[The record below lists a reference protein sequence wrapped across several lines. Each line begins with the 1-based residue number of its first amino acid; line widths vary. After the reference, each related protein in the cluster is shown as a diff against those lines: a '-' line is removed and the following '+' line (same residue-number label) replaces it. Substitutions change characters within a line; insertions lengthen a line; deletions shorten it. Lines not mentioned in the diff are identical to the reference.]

1 MPTAA
6 YQVGELD
13 WDTKFFGIKMG
24 RVILPVL
31 SENREFSEI
40 AWRRTLET
48 ARAQNYQFLYC
59 PFDVSHQ
66 EIANSIAA
74 LGGEIGDILLTFWF
88 DSAKHKKH
96 PLQYRV
102 TEAKQ
107 CDLAEILEIAR
118 IAFRNSR
125 FFQDPHFD
133 RVKAGQ
139 FYPSWLQESFLSSE
153 KILIIKQA
161 GQVLGF
167 ISLKPQ
173 SEAETGTETL
183 VIRLIAVAESWQGKG
198 IGQTLI
204 DEAINEALAQ
214 KYRYLQVGTQIT
226 NYAAI
231 NLYEKNGFRVTSA
244 KYRFHVWLNR
254 LSLIQTV

>member
-1 MPTAA
+1 LPTAA
-6 YQVGELD
+6 YELGELD

-24 RVILPVL
+24 QVILPVL
-31 SENREFSEI
+31 SENQGFSEM

-66 EIANSIAA
+66 GIANSIAA
-74 LGGEIGDILLTFWF
+74 QGGEIGDILLTFSLE
-88 DSAKHKKH
+88 SAKHKKRR
-96 PLQYRV
+96 LQYRV

-107 CDLAEILEIAR
+107 GDLAEILEIAR
-118 IAFRNSR
+118 IGFRNSR

-139 FYPSWLQESFLSSE
+139 FYPSWLQESFLSAE
-153 KILIIKQA
+153 KILVIKQE
-161 GQVLGF
+161 GRVLGF
-167 ISLKPQ
+167 ISLKPV
-173 SEAETGTETL
+173 SETGTETL
-183 VIRLIAVAESWQGKG
+183 IIRLIAVAESCQGKR

-204 DEAINEALAQ
+204 DEAINEALTQ

-231 NLYEKNGFRVTSA
+231 NLYEKNGFRVTNA
-244 KYRFHVWLNR
+244 KYRFHIWIN
-254 LSLIQTV
+254 